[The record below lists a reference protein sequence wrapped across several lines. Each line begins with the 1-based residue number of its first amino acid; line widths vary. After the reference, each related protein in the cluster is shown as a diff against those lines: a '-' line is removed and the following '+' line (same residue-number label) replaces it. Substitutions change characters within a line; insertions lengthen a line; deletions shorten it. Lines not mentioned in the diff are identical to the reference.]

1 MNEKIKK
8 VTTVV
13 KDKWTGF
20 SKMVKAFIIA
30 VPIAVIAIIIILVV
44 IFNHKDRVVLYSGLT
59 TEEAQSIAGVV
70 NELGVTDVTIGANGD
85 IVVPEDQVDYLTMQ
99 LAVRGYPSTGD
110 NYDIYNN
117 GIDLWSTDFDKR
129 EVARQQREARIR
141 SMLMQLD
148 AVRDARVTLD
158 LPQEKD
164 YVIVEDKK
172 DPSCS
177 VTLRLSEDKE
187 LTNAEV
193 RAIFGVI
200 TNAVEGLTND
210 NLTVVDTQGRP
221 YKWISEEEEKNG
233 DTDASGVNV
242 GRRRLEFE
250 RDYRAAIMAD
260 LKEFFD
266 KPFGEGHYSVNVS
279 TKLNYDNKKQTS
291 TEYFPYAEGEDKGVL
306 SHGLDREEG
315 GYLENANG
323 LVGETPNADTSP
335 DYPNYI
341 GLEDGQSYYYRL
353 NENEYDVS
361 NIVTEIEKDG
371 YSIESLSVALLIDT
385 NALTEAE
392 RQGYA
397 DILAKAAGTDVANVS
412 VMNTV
417 FPITNANGGNGSLSD
432 DNFTGIHT
440 QEPDRY
446 RNVLLYV
453 VIALGIL
460 LILLLILSL
469 LMSRSR
475 KRKIRR
481 RQEMA
486 LAAAASGSMGASAQL
501 PEQPQEVDFNI
512 ASLTEEAGKESRE
525 TILKREI
532 SDFSK
537 NSPEIVALIIKNML
551 RED

>member
-1 MNEKIKK
+1 MNERVKK
-8 VTTVV
+8 VTTVI

-20 SKMVKAFIIA
+20 SKVVKAFIIA

-44 IFNHKDRVVLYSGLT
+44 ILNHKDRVVLYSGLT
-59 TEEAQSIAGVV
+59 SGEAQTIAGVV
-70 NELGVTDVTIGANGD
+70 NELGVTDVTISANGD

-99 LAVRGYPSTGD
+99 LAVQGYPATGD

-117 GIDLWSTDFDKR
+117 GIDLWSTDLDKR
-129 EVARQQREARIR
+129 EVQRQQREARIGA
-141 SMLMQLD
+141 MLVQLD
-148 AVRDARVTLD
+148 AVREARVTLD
-158 LPQEKD
+158 LPEEKD
-164 YVIVEDKK
+164 YVIVEDEK

-177 VTLRLSEDKE
+177 VTLRLKDDKE

-193 RAIFGVI
+193 RAIFSVI
-200 TNAVEGLTND
+200 TNSVEGLIND
-210 NLTVVDTQGRP
+210 NVSVVDTQGRP

-233 DTDASGVNV
+233 EKDASGVNV
-242 GRRRLEFE
+242 ARRRLEFE
-250 RDYRAAIMAD
+250 RDYREAIMAD

-266 KPFGEGHYSVNVS
+266 LPFGEGNYSVNVS

-291 TEYFPYAEGEDKGVL
+291 TEYFPYAEGEDRGVL
-306 SHGLDREEG
+306 NHGLDHEEAGALDPEEG
-315 GYLENANG
+315 LI
-323 LVGETPNADTSP
+323 GETPNADTTP

-341 GLEDGQSYYYRL
+341 GLEDGQSYYYHL

-361 NIVTEIEKDG
+361 NVITEIEKDG
-371 YSIESLSVALLIDT
+371 YSIESLSVALLI
-385 NALTEAE
+385 NSNSMTEAQRE
-392 RQGYA
+392 GYA
-397 DILAKAAGTDVANVS
+397 DLLAKAAGTDVANVS
-412 VMNTV
+412 VMNDV
-417 FPITNANGGNGSLSD
+417 FQITGNNGGGTLSG

-486 LAAAASGSMGASAQL
+486 LAAAANGSIGASSQMS
-501 PEQPQEVDFNI
+501 EQPQEVDFNI

-532 SDFSK
+532 ADFSK

>member
-1 MNEKIKK
+1 MNERIKK

-13 KDKWTGF
+13 KEKWTGF

-30 VPIAVIAIIIILVV
+30 VPIAVIAVIIILVV

-59 TEEAQSIAGVV
+59 TDEAQSIAGVV
-70 NELGVTDVTIGANGD
+70 NELGVTDVTIGSNGD
-85 IVVPEDQVDYLTMQ
+85 IIVPEDQVDYLTMQ
-99 LAVRGYPSTGD
+99 LAVKGYPSSGD

-177 VTLRLSEDKE
+177 VTLRLSDDKE

-210 NLTVVDTQGRP
+210 NLSVVDTQGRP

-233 DTDASGVNV
+233 EKDASGVNIAM
-242 GRRRLEFE
+242 RRLEFE

-266 KPFGEGHYSVNVS
+266 KPFGEDNYSVTVHTN
-279 TKLNYDNKKQTS
+279 LNYDNNKQTK
-291 TEYFPYAEGEDKGVL
+291 TEYFPYAEGEDRGVL
-306 SHGLDREEG
+306 SHGLDHVEG
-315 GYLENANG
+315 GNLENVEG

-341 GLEDGQSYYYRL
+341 GLEDGQSYYYHL

-371 YSIESLSVALLIDT
+371 YSIESLSVALMI
-385 NALTEAE
+385 NSNGLTEAE
-392 RQGYA
+392 REGYA
-397 DILAKAAGTDVANVS
+397 DLLANAAGTDVENVS
-412 VMNTV
+412 VMNAV
-417 FPITNANGGNGSLSD
+417 FPIANPNGGGSITG
-432 DNFTGIHT
+432 DNLTGIHT

-486 LAAAASGSMGASAQL
+486 LAAAASGNMGSSAQL

-532 SDFSK
+532 TDFSK